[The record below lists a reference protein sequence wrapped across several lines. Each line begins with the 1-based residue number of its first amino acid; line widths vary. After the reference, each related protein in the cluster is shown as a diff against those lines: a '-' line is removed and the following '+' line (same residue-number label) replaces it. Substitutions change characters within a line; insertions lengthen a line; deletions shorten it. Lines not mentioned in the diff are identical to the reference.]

1 MKTKR
6 MKTKIILSLAIA
18 ITALNVGA
26 QVLSPGTPAK
36 IKGHTYADWSE
47 NWWQWVYSLPTNHN
61 PLFDTADSS
70 AGQTGDVW
78 FIGGS
83 FTGNPVTRTAV
94 VPKNKLLFIAIITG
108 AFDNTDCN
116 GTQRISDGF
125 SVSDL
130 RGFVQA
136 YIDSA
141 QNVSCTIDGVP
152 VSGLSDAVHS
162 DYRVQS
168 SSPNGFS
175 YDLAGMN
182 NILNFDGLTC
192 WSNVH
197 SGPIHVDANIY
208 HPVADGIYV
217 MVAPL
222 ARGSHVIHF
231 HADAMSGGNPFVQDA
246 TYYVTVTK

>member
-1 MKTKR
+1 MKTRK
-6 MKTKIILSLAIA
+6 LLVSFLLVSLTCFTVA
-18 ITALNVGA
+18 A
-26 QVLSPGTPAK
+26 QVVSPVEPAK

-47 NWWQWVYSLPTNHN
+47 RWWQWAYSLPTNHN
-61 PLFDTADSS
+61 PLFDTADAS
-70 AGQTGDVW
+70 AGQKDDVW
-78 FIGGS
+78 FIGGTFDGHS
-83 FTGNPVTRTAV
+83 AMRTAV
-94 VPKNKLLFIAIITG
+94 VHKNTLLFIAIITG

-116 GTQRISDGF
+116 GTGQQISDGF
-125 SVSDL
+125 TVSDL

-152 VSGLSDAVHS
+152 VSGLSDAVNS

-197 SGPIHVDANIY
+197 SAPIHVDANIY

-217 MVAPL
+217 MVGPL
-222 ARGSHVIHF
+222 TPGSHTIQF
-231 HADAMSGGNPFVQDA
+231 HADAMSGGVPFAQDA
-246 TYYVTVTK
+246 TYNITVTK

>member
-1 MKTKR
+1 
-6 MKTKIILSLAIA
+6 
-18 ITALNVGA
+18 
-26 QVLSPGTPAK
+26 
-36 IKGHTYADWSE
+36 
-47 NWWQWVYSLPTNHN
+47 
-61 PLFDTADSS
+61 
-70 AGQTGDVW
+70 
-78 FIGGS
+78 
-83 FTGNPVTRTAV
+83 V

-108 AFDNTDCN
+108 AFDNTDCD

-125 SVSDL
+125 AVSDL

-192 WSNVH
+192 WSNVN
-197 SGPIHVDANIY
+197 SAPIHVDANIY

-217 MVAPL
+217 MVPPL
-222 ARGSHVIHF
+222 APGSHTIYF

-246 TYYVTVTK
+246 TYHLTVTH

>member
-1 MKTKR
+1 

-26 QVLSPGTPAK
+26 QVLSPGAPAK

-47 NWWQWVYSLPTNHN
+47 RWWQWAYSLPTNHN
-61 PLFDTADSS
+61 ALFDTADSS

-78 FIGGS
+78 FLGGS
-83 FTGNPVTRTAV
+83 FDGTPKTRTAV

-125 SVSDL
+125 TVSDL

-136 YIDSA
+136 YIDTA
-141 QNVSCTIDGVP
+141 HNVSCTIDGVP
-152 VSGLSDAVHS
+152 VSGLTDAVHS
-162 DYRVQS
+162 NYRVQS
-168 SSPNGFS
+168 SSPRGFN
-175 YDLAGMN
+175 YELAGMN

-192 WSNVH
+192 WSNVNNA
-197 SGPIHVDANIY
+197 PIHVDANIY

-222 ARGSHVIHF
+222 APGSHVIYF
-231 HADAMSGGNPFVQDA
+231 HADAISGGSPFVQDA
-246 TYYVTVTK
+246 TYYLTVTQ